1 MEYKLLRK
9 KNIFILDESLGGKIF
24 EGNKFRKSK
33 YLLNYSIKQGIITF
47 GSKYSNHS
55 LAMAY
60 FCSLKKKKLIYL
72 LVDKE
77 KVLIQNF
84 KNLKIIKDLG
94 AEIIQIKSSEVY
106 NQINFYKKKI

>member
-60 FCSLKKKKLIYL
+60 FCSLKKK
-72 LVDKE
+72 
-77 KVLIQNF
+77 N
-84 KNLKIIKDLG
+84 
-94 AEIIQIKSSEVY
+94 
-106 NQINFYKKKI
+106 